1 MLRRIPYPK
10 ALITLVLILALVVTC
25 YRTFCRVTFVSD
37 LGTNGKVSVRF
48 SAPSPWLSGTRTFLQ
63 LASSDREG
71 GTAGVR
77 LYTQTFNQIT
87 RFGSNGIPANR
98 GVWAVLDG
106 RPETESTVADLIK
119 AFELQIK
126 DEDVGIP
133 VLEYGDPNTPIGR
146 NYLKTHLHFY
156 SPDWGTFPTGRT
168 SWIWVPRLFSE
179 GETDTF

>member
-48 SAPSPWLSGTRTFLQ
+48 SEPSPWLSGTKTFLQ
-63 LASSDREG
+63 LSSFDREG
-71 GTAGVR
+71 RTAGVR
-77 LYTQTFNQIT
+77 LYINTSN
-87 RFGSNGIPANR
+87 RNGIPANR

-119 AFELQIK
+119 AFELQMK
-126 DEDVGIP
+126 DKDVGIP

-146 NYLKTHLHFY
+146 NYLKPQTNFY
-156 SPDWGTFPTGRT
+156 SPDWGSFPTGRT
-168 SWIWVPRLFSE
+168 SWIWFPRLFSE
-179 GETDTF
+179 GETVTF